1 MQRKIIGIAI
11 IFVSSI
17 ILIFALFWGISQ
29 MVGLKKDV
37 AHTERNQK
45 QYTSTIE
52 AYSIGNVNGTDA
64 IKLKDGTQ
72 FEDVRFVIGRSN
84 FLSNV
89 KCNKDTI
96 KEGYKVTYIKKDN
109 LIDKS
114 KKYKILKI
122 EDTKGRIINE

>member
-37 AHTERNQK
+37 ADTERNQK

-84 FLSNV
+84 CSSDI
-89 KCNKDTI
+89 KINKNTI
-96 KEGYKVTYIKKDN
+96 QEGNKVTYIKKDSF
-109 LIDKS
+109 ITKS

>member
-1 MQRKIIGIAI
+1 M
-11 IFVSSI
+11 SSI
-17 ILIFALFWGISQ
+17 ILIFTLFLGISQ
-29 MVGLKKDV
+29 TVGLKKDV
-37 AHTERNQK
+37 ADAERNQK

-72 FEDVRFVIGRSN
+72 FEDVRFVISRSN
-84 FLSNV
+84 FSSNV

-122 EDTKGRIINE
+122 EDTKGKMLDE

>member
-1 MQRKIIGIAI
+1 
-11 IFVSSI
+11 
-17 ILIFALFWGISQ
+17 

-37 AHTERNQK
+37 ANDERNQK

-52 AYSIGNVNGTDA
+52 AYSIGNTNGVDA

-72 FEDVRFVIGRSN
+72 FEDVRFVIGHSN
-84 FLSNV
+84 CSS
-89 KCNKDTI
+89 DI
-96 KEGYKVTYIKKDN
+96 KIDKNMIQEGNKVTYIKKDSF
-109 LIDKS
+109 ITKS

>member
-17 ILIFALFWGISQ
+17 ILIFALFWGIGQ

-37 AHTERNQK
+37 ANDERNQK

-84 FLSNV
+84 FSSNV
-89 KCNKDTI
+89 KFNKDTI

-109 LIDKS
+109 LISKS

>member
-29 MVGLKKDV
+29 MVGLKKDI
-37 AHTERNQK
+37 ADTERNQK

-72 FEDVRFVIGRSN
+72 FEDVRFVIGRAN